1 MKQIGKVK
9 KLEKQVPLEL
19 TDNQKNCHFEL
30 SSSLTVLNNNEPF
43 LDQIVT
49 CCKKWILYRQLVTTS
64 SVLGPRRSSKALP
77 KASLP
82 QIKVLVSLVI
92 AAHLIH
98 CSFLSPGE
106 TVTSEKYAQQ
116 INEMHQKLPRL
127 QLTLVSRM
135 GPVLLCDKA

>member
-1 MKQIGKVK
+1 MEQIGKVK

-49 CCKKWILYRQLVTTS
+49 CDKKWILYRQLVTTS

-77 KASLP
+77 KANLP
-82 QIKVLVSLVI
+82 QIKVLV
-92 AAHLIH
+92 
-98 CSFLSPGE
+98 
-106 TVTSEKYAQQ
+106 TVRWL
-116 INEMHQKLPRL
+116 LPI
-127 QLTLVSRM
+127 
-135 GPVLLCDKA
+135 